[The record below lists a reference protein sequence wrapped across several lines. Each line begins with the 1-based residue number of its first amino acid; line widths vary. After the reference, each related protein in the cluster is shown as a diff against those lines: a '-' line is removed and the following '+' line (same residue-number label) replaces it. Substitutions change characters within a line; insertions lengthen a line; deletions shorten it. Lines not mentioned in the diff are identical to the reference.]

1 MINVVENE
9 LPNIII
15 KKKKKKKK
23 KKRKKKRI
31 NWRFKNSQL
40 KFWFTKV
47 YSQ

>member
-9 LPNIII
+9 LTNIII
-15 KKKKKKKK
+15 KKKK

>member
-23 KKRKKKRI
+23 KKRI